1 MKNADILE
9 MLNEISNYLDRE
21 EYQKASNYIVQ
32 KKMEINTEDDPS
44 SEYIEKFTVKVE
56 KCRNMKQ

>member
-21 EYQKASNYIVQ
+21 EYQKASDYIVQ

-44 SEYIEKFTVKVE
+44 SEYIEKL
-56 KCRNMKQ
+56 MKNLQ

>member
-32 KKMEINTEDDPS
+32 KKW
-44 SEYIEKFTVKVE
+44 
-56 KCRNMKQ
+56 R

>member
-32 KKMEINTEDDPS
+32 KKMKINTEDDPS
-44 SEYIEKFTVKVE
+44 SEYIEKL
-56 KCRNMKQ
+56 MKNLQ